1 MIIYIKSQEGWKYIK
16 RSVIF
21 LAIYISI
28 ILFVILIG
36 LAFNYLNIFGGIIGI
51 IAISIVFWDHFKD
64 DLRFTKRVQEFY
76 EDIENYV
83 YNFYLLNIYLL
94 LYYADPNR
102 SDEFR
107 RTFHDTQRS
116 RNTYLGFISQKFD
129 EYSKYLGII
138 RIGGGDV
145 INKTNVRI
153 VLDKEVTNY
162 VLCKIDTE
170 YADLYY
176 VMKKIKKKPVVN
188 NVWSI
193 KDSEIDLINQYFKGL
208 REYWKNNY
216 SNRLFR
222 PKLKSKVEFNSLKTQ
237 KRRG

>member
-1 MIIYIKSQEGWKYIK
+1 M
-16 RSVIF
+16 
-21 LAIYISI
+21 
-28 ILFVILIG
+28 
-36 LAFNYLNIFGGIIGI
+36 
-51 IAISIVFWDHFKD
+51 
-64 DLRFTKRVQEFY
+64 
-76 EDIENYV
+76 
-83 YNFYLLNIYLL
+83 
-94 LYYADPNR
+94 
-102 SDEFR
+102 
-107 RTFHDTQRS
+107 
-116 RNTYLGFISQKFD
+116 
-129 EYSKYLGII
+129 GII